1 MNVPQN
7 TLRIVPAQHWPPLR
21 PLLRALGDPLRWR
34 ILAELSTGEPL
45 MVLEIAERLGRSADL
60 VSKHLAVLRAAGVVE
75 SGRGR
80 LYQIAKPYQP
90 APGERVLDFGHCVLR
105 LAATE

>member
-1 MNVPQN
+1 MNALQN
-7 TLRIVPAQHWPPLR
+7 TLRIVPSQHWPPLG
-21 PLLRALGDPLRWR
+21 PLLRAVSDPMRWR
-34 ILAELSTGEPL
+34 ILAELSAGEPL

-60 VSKHLAVLRAAGVVE
+60 VSKHLAVLRAAGMVE
-75 SGRGR
+75 TGRGR

-105 LAATE
+105 LGATE